1 MSNLIVLAN
10 ECKVECVDGLIVEKV
25 RIFLDGESLV
35 YLDSSDNAI
44 NGRKMIGGQ
53 IIGGV
58 SIFQLIREKEMKK

>member
-1 MSNLIVLAN
+1 MSNLTVLAN
-10 ECKVECVDGLIVEKV
+10 ECRVECVDGSIVEKV

-58 SIFQLIREKEMKK
+58 SIFQLIRTKEMEK